1 MALSEAL
8 LREMLI
14 QYIGID
20 PGPSEI
26 QRLLPLVER
35 QLERLQAL
43 RALDLGRDDPRTMS
57 FITDDRLGSRSRVT
71 AEGM

>member
-14 QYIGID
+14 QYIGFD
-20 PGPSEI
+20 PGPSEV

-35 QLERLQAL
+35 QLGRMQAL
-43 RALDLGRDDPRTMS
+43 RALDLGGDDPRTTS
-57 FITDDRLGSRSRVT
+57 FITDDRLGSRSGS
-71 AEGM
+71 AAGGA